1 MIVRKNPKAAL
12 MIGMAALVVASI
24 LQLVLRHAPG
34 VADTL
39 VSGTMGLM
47 YGISIALL
55 LIYVRR
61 KTCP

>member
-1 MIVRKNPKAAL
+1 
-12 MIGMAALVVASI
+12 MIGMAALLVANI
-24 LQLVLRHAPG
+24 LQLVLRRAPG

-55 LIYVRR
+55 LMYVRR
-61 KTCP
+61 KACP

>member
-1 MIVRKNPKAAL
+1 MIFRKNPKAAL

-24 LQLVLRHAPG
+24 LQLVLRRAPG

-61 KTCP
+61 KACP

>member
-1 MIVRKNPKAAL
+1 

-55 LIYVRR
+55 LMYVRR
-61 KTCP
+61 KARP